1 MAGGKLDSRQ
11 KMINMM
17 YLVFIAMLALNISK
31 EVLATLGL
39 INSDIAAATQDLVA
53 DSNEKYTLFSNNANN
68 EYYRIAAQSTPEIQ
82 IIADEYF
89 NYIDTLKQRL
99 MNTSE
104 TSYKIAREDKKTG
117 EIDSIIDYQTMDKSQ
132 YLDELFFTGDQY
144 SENGQEFV
152 DRFSSFP
159 AKLQTVLDVFVAA
172 DLEKDPP
179 SEDDPDGQYI
189 DFDFSFLG
197 ELNKRFAYT
206 EMVLNRDGKYQP
218 YLNYHFEGFP
228 LIASLS
234 KLTKIQSDI
243 RFIENKIL
251 EYIISVIN
259 EHEGGISANTY
270 QTLLESSKSSFY
282 TGDLVDASVVMGK
295 KDSNFIPSSVEL
307 FINDQRMVKGKDFT
321 IAGGGVQLNKR
332 FGAPGSYK
340 VTGKLFFER
349 NKIEQSV
356 DVAQIISVINKP
368 NDAIISVDKL
378 KALYVGLDNVLSIS
392 IPGVN
397 DNTSLVVSCPS
408 SHGKIKR
415 KGNKW
420 LAVPDSTRVNEKF
433 VINVSGK
440 INGSPVRMKPQQ
452 FDVKPLP
459 LALGSIKIKG
469 IEGSISN
476 GRLPINLIKNGVITA
491 AFPKDFFYKVDIDIS
506 GFSIQIGNSPSISI
520 SSNRISNSNA
530 VPVLENARRGDLVYI
545 SNIQANITSDGKKL
559 PIPNVSPLVLTIN

>member
-17 YLVFIAMLALNISK
+17 YLVFIAMLALNIGK

-104 TSYKIAREDKKTG
+104 TGYKMAREDKKTG

-159 AKLQTVLDVFVAA
+159 TKLQTVLDVFVAA

-197 ELNKRFAYT
+197 ELNKRFAYA

-295 KDSNFIPSSVEL
+295 KDSNFVPSRVEL
-307 FINDQRMVKGKDFT
+307 FLNDQRMVQGRDFT
-321 IAGGGVQLNKR
+321 IEGGGVQLNKR

-340 VTGKLFFER
+340 LTGKLFFER
-349 NKIEQSV
+349 NKVEQSV
-356 DVAQIISVINKP
+356 DVAQVISVIDKP
-368 NDAIISVDKL
+368 NDAVISADQMKVV
-378 KALYVGLDNVLSIS
+378 YRGLPNDLSIS
-392 IPGVN
+392 IPGIPNNKLNVRA
-397 DNTSLVVSCPS
+397 DNGVV
-408 SHGKIKR
+408 R
-415 KGNKW
+415 KKGTKFEAIPDGNK
-420 LAVPDSTRVNEKF
+420 VGKSMR
-433 VINVSGK
+433 IYVSGE
-440 INGSPVRMKPQQ
+440 INGATINAPGQDFRI
-452 FDVKPLP
+452 KPLP
-459 LALGSIKIKG
+459 PALGSIDLGSLGKFDSGSSINGAYVDAG
-469 IEGSISN
+469 IIAAKFPEDFDYDLNVEVTSFTMGVGSRSSVRVN
-476 GRLPINLIKNGVITA
+476 
-491 AFPKDFFYKVDIDIS
+491 
-506 GFSIQIGNSPSISI
+506 
-520 SSNRISNSNA
+520 SNRINNNNLLVSYIGGLNSGDRIFVFDIEAKVKTGNI
-530 VPVLENARRGDLVYI
+530 VL
-545 SNIQANITSDGKKL
+545 DGIK
-559 PIPNVSPLVLTIN
+559 VTDFALTVE

>member
-17 YLVFIAMLALNISK
+17 YLVFIAMLALNIGK

-104 TSYKIAREDKKTG
+104 TGYKMAREDKKTG

-159 AKLQTVLDVFVAA
+159 TKLQTVLDAFVAA

-189 DFDFSFLG
+189 DFDFSFLS
-197 ELNKRFAYT
+197 ELNKRFAYA

-295 KDSNFIPSSVEL
+295 KDSNFVPSRVEL
-307 FINDQRMVKGKDFT
+307 FLNDQRMVQGRDFT
-321 IAGGGVQLNKR
+321 IEGGGVQLNKR

-340 VTGKLFFER
+340 LTGKLFFER
-349 NKIEQSV
+349 NKVEQSV
-356 DVAQIISVINKP
+356 DVAQVISVIDKP
-368 NDAIISVDKL
+368 NDAVISADQMKVV
-378 KALYVGLDNVLSIS
+378 YRGLPNDLSIS
-392 IPGVN
+392 IPGIPNNKLNVRA
-397 DNTSLVVSCPS
+397 DNGVV
-408 SHGKIKR
+408 R
-415 KGNKW
+415 KKGTKFEAIPDGNK
-420 LAVPDSTRVNEKF
+420 VGKSMR
-433 VINVSGK
+433 IYVSGE
-440 INGSPVRMKPQQ
+440 INGATINAPGQDFRI
-452 FDVKPLP
+452 KPLP
-459 LALGSIKIKG
+459 PALGSIDLGSLGKFDSGSSINGAYVDAG
-469 IEGSISN
+469 IIAAKFPEDFDYDLNVEVTSFTMGVGSRSSVRVN
-476 GRLPINLIKNGVITA
+476 
-491 AFPKDFFYKVDIDIS
+491 
-506 GFSIQIGNSPSISI
+506 
-520 SSNRISNSNA
+520 SNRINNNNLLVSYIGGLNSGDRIFVFDIEAKVKTGNI
-530 VPVLENARRGDLVYI
+530 VL
-545 SNIQANITSDGKKL
+545 DGIK
-559 PIPNVSPLVLTIN
+559 VTDFALTVE

>member
-17 YLVFIAMLALNISK
+17 YLVFIAMLALNIGK

-104 TSYKIAREDKKTG
+104 TGYKMAREDKETG
-117 EIDSIIDYQTMDKSQ
+117 AIDSIIDYQTMDKSQ

-159 AKLQTVLDVFVAA
+159 TKLQTVLDAFVAA

-197 ELNKRFAYT
+197 ELNKRFAYA

-295 KDSNFIPSSVEL
+295 KDSNFVPSRVEL
-307 FINDQRMVKGKDFT
+307 FLNDQRMVQGRDFT
-321 IAGGGVQLNKR
+321 IEGGGVQLNKR

-340 VTGKLFFER
+340 LTGKLFFER
-349 NKIEQSV
+349 NKVEQSV
-356 DVAQIISVINKP
+356 DVAQVISVIDKP
-368 NDAIISVDKL
+368 NDAVISADQMKVV
-378 KALYVGLDNVLSIS
+378 YRGLPNDLSIS
-392 IPGVN
+392 IPGIPNNKLNVRA
-397 DNTSLVVSCPS
+397 DNGVV
-408 SHGKIKR
+408 R
-415 KGNKW
+415 KKGTKFEAIPDGNK
-420 LAVPDSTRVNEKF
+420 VGKSMR
-433 VINVSGK
+433 IYVSGE
-440 INGSPVRMKPQQ
+440 INGATINAPGQDFRI
-452 FDVKPLP
+452 KPLP
-459 LALGSIKIKG
+459 PALGSIDLGSLGKFDSGSSINGAYVDAG
-469 IEGSISN
+469 IIAAKFPEDFDYDLNVEVTSFTMGVGSRSSVRVN
-476 GRLPINLIKNGVITA
+476 
-491 AFPKDFFYKVDIDIS
+491 
-506 GFSIQIGNSPSISI
+506 
-520 SSNRISNSNA
+520 SNRINNNNLLVSYIGGLNSGDRIFVFDIEAKVKTGNI
-530 VPVLENARRGDLVYI
+530 VL
-545 SNIQANITSDGKKL
+545 DGIK
-559 PIPNVSPLVLTIN
+559 VTDFALTVE

>member
-1 MAGGKLDSRQ
+1 MAGAKQDTRQ

-39 INSDIAAATQDLVA
+39 INSDIAAATQDLVS
-53 DSNEKYTLFSNNANN
+53 DSKEKYTLFSNNANN

-82 IIADEYF
+82 VIADEYF

-104 TSYKIAREDKKTG
+104 TGYKMAREDKKTG
-117 EIDSIIDYQTMDKSQ
+117 EVDSIIDYQTMDKSQ

-159 AKLQTVLDVFVAA
+159 TKLQSVLDVFVAA

-179 SEDDPDGQYI
+179 TEDDQDGQYI

-295 KDSNFIPSSVEL
+295 KDSNFIPSRVEL
-307 FINDQRMVKGKDFT
+307 FLNDQRMVKGRDFT

-340 VTGKLFFER
+340 LTGKLFFER
-349 NKIEQSV
+349 NKVEQSV
-356 DVAQIISVINKP
+356 DVAQIISVIDKP
-368 NDAIISVDKL
+368 NDAVISADQMKVV
-378 KALYVGLDNVLSIS
+378 YRGLPNDLSIS
-392 IPGVN
+392 IPGIPNNKLKVRAN
-397 DNTSLVVSCPS
+397 NGVVREKGTKFEAIPD
-408 SHGKIKR
+408 
-415 KGNKW
+415 GNK
-420 LAVPDSTRVNEKF
+420 VGESMRIF
-433 VINVSGK
+433 VSGE
-440 INGSPVRMKPQQ
+440 INGTTINAPGQDFRI
-452 FDVKPLP
+452 KPLP
-459 LALGSIKIKG
+459 PALGSVDLGSSFDKFENGKSIPGAFLDAG
-469 IEGSISN
+469 II
-476 GRLPINLIKNGVITA
+476 A
-491 AFPKDFFYKVDIDIS
+491 AKFPDDFDYDLNVVVTNFSMSVGNRSSVRVD
-506 GFSIQIGNSPSISI
+506 
-520 SSNRISNSNA
+520 SNRISNNNLLVSYINN
-530 VPVLENARRGDLVYI
+530 LSSGDMVFI
-545 SNIQANITSDGKKL
+545 FDIEAKVKTGNIELDGIKVTDFRL
-559 PIPNVSPLVLTIN
+559 IIE

>member
-39 INSDIAAATQDLVA
+39 INSDIAAATQDLVS
-53 DSNEKYTLFSNNANN
+53 DSKEKYTLFSNNANN

-82 IIADEYF
+82 VIADEYF

-104 TSYKIAREDKKTG
+104 TGYKMAREDKKTG
-117 EIDSIIDYQTMDKSQ
+117 EVDSIIDYQTMDKSQ

-159 AKLQTVLDVFVAA
+159 TKLQSVLDVFVAA

-179 SEDDPDGQYI
+179 TEDDQDGQYI

-295 KDSNFIPSSVEL
+295 KDSNFIPSRVEL
-307 FINDQRMVKGKDFT
+307 FLNDQRMVKGRDFT

-340 VTGKLFFER
+340 LTGKLFFER
-349 NKIEQSV
+349 NKVEQSV
-356 DVAQIISVINKP
+356 DVAQIISVIDKP
-368 NDAIISVDKL
+368 NDAVISADQMKVV
-378 KALYVGLDNVLSIS
+378 YRGLPNDLSIS
-392 IPGVN
+392 IPGIPNNKLKVRAN
-397 DNTSLVVSCPS
+397 NGVV
-408 SHGKIKR
+408 R
-415 KGNKW
+415 KKGTKFEAIPDGNK
-420 LAVPDSTRVNEKF
+420 VGESMRIF
-433 VINVSGK
+433 VSGE
-440 INGSPVRMKPQQ
+440 INGTTINAPGQDFRI
-452 FDVKPLP
+452 KPLP
-459 LALGSIKIKG
+459 PALGSVDLGSSFDKFENGKSIPGAFLDAG
-469 IEGSISN
+469 II
-476 GRLPINLIKNGVITA
+476 A
-491 AFPKDFFYKVDIDIS
+491 AKFPDDFDYDLNVVVTNFSMSVGNRSSVRVD
-506 GFSIQIGNSPSISI
+506 
-520 SSNRISNSNA
+520 SNRISNNNLLVSYINN
-530 VPVLENARRGDLVYI
+530 LSSGDMVFI
-545 SNIQANITSDGKKL
+545 FDIEAKVKTGNIELDGIKVTDFRL
-559 PIPNVSPLVLTIN
+559 IIE